1 MLCLRYKCLY
11 CLSKR
16 KHCLRQLRNND
27 EHHQNDNSDHC
38 HDRKHKTQRP
48 SQPFRQFLFFYPLIS
63 KQSFFKKTHWHVQH
77 KSDSS
82 AYKKWSNNAERK
94 AYPLKQ
100 QFIVPKCNEKN
111 DRKNDQFSH
120 LFHIFF
126 IQIHIFLIPDLYF
139 YPRNRNAYSVS
150 P

>member
-38 HDRKHKTQRP
+38 HDRKHTQRP

-94 AYPLKQ
+94 ADPLKQ